1 MVDKTKLAIVVYH
14 HGRPTSRKKIAT
26 VGKELLHFR
35 GKQPNGTFQVDIL
48 VYRKVCQLY

>member
-35 GKQPNGTFQVDIL
+35 GEQSSRTFQDDSPVG
-48 VYRKVCQLY
+48 RKVCYLY